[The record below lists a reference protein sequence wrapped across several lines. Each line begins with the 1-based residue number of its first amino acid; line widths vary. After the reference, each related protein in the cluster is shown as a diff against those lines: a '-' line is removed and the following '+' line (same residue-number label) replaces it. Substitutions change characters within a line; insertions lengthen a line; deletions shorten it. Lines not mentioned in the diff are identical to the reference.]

1 MEKAN
6 EMEEEKKQTKESHK
20 KEKKP
25 KDNEVIDELTETLQR
40 LQAEFEN
47 YKKRTEKEKEEFVR
61 YAKAELVAKL
71 LPVLDT
77 FEIALKSA
85 KIGDTRKSKIFC
97 VTEKQSFSRDF
108 RDAEN
113 PKDFRANTNDKE
125 KFVKGMEMVFAQLF
139 SALEAEG
146 LRLIQAQRK
155 KFDPYYHEVMLKQE
169 SDEEEGIVLEEL
181 QKGYMFKDKVLRYSK
196 VKVSEKKVEKNQ
208 TDEKN
213 TAK

>member
-1 MEKAN
+1 MESQKPSDEKTGHQGKTDEKTMEK
-6 EMEEEKKQTKESHK
+6 KESK
-20 KEKKP
+20 KFKKPGDKEKIEEIT
-25 KDNEVIDELTETLQR
+25 DDLQR

-77 FEIALKSA
+77 FEIALRN
-85 KIGDTRKSKIFC
+85 T
-97 VTEKQSFSRDF
+97 
-108 RDAEN
+108 
-113 PKDFRANTNDKE
+113 KDHE

-146 LRLIQAQRK
+146 LRPIQAQGK
-155 KFDPYYHEVMLKQE
+155 KFDPYYHEVLLKQE
-169 SDEEEGIVLEEL
+169 SDKEEGIVLEEL
-181 QKGYMFKDKVLRYSK
+181 QKGYMLKDKVLRYSK
-196 VKVSEKKVEKNQ
+196 IKVSGKKVEKNQ

>member
-1 MEKAN
+1 
-6 EMEEEKKQTKESHK
+6 
-20 KEKKP
+20 
-25 KDNEVIDELTETLQR
+25 
-40 LQAEFEN
+40 
-47 YKKRTEKEKEEFVR
+47 
-61 YAKAELVAKL
+61 
-71 LPVLDT
+71 
-77 FEIALKSA
+77 
-85 KIGDTRKSKIFC
+85 
-97 VTEKQSFSRDF
+97 
-108 RDAEN
+108 
-113 PKDFRANTNDKE
+113 
-125 KFVKGMEMVFAQLF
+125 MVFAQLF
-139 SALEAEG
+139 STLEAEG

>member
-25 KDNEVIDELTETLQR
+25 TDKEKIAELTDDLQR

-77 FEIALKSA
+77 FEIALRNA
-85 KIGDTRKSKIFC
+85 KDH
-97 VTEKQSFSRDF
+97 
-108 RDAEN
+108 
-113 PKDFRANTNDKE
+113 E

-139 SALEAEG
+139 STLEAEG
-146 LRLIQAQRK
+146 LRLMQAQGK

-169 SDEEEGIVLEEL
+169 SDKEEGIVLEEL